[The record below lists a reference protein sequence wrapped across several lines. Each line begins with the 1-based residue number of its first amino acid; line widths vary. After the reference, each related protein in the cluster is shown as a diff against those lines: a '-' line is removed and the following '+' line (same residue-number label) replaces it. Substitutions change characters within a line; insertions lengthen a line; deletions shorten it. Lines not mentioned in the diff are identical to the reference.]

1 MAAVALLAAAV
12 VWLSRASDN
21 PPSAPHQPATP
32 AAPHGDVVAGSPGAD
47 AAATPPRL
55 SVTGKRR
62 QRIQGWGISV
72 LRTGPDEPIVSG
84 QGLSRPQLERLDRL
98 IFRKAGINLV
108 RVFGPNQ
115 TGTQPQAGVWSRTDQ
130 RLDFMR
136 RVRRYGVR
144 FMFTGA
150 GAPLSMR
157 DGNSETGVL
166 IHGQERPY
174 ARFLARSLEVAE
186 RAGAHFEW
194 AAIGN
199 EPDILRAFWVGI
211 APDQAAAVYR
221 ELARQIRSR
230 GLRTRLVLGD
240 NQGWGRT
247 YEYAR
252 REWEHA
258 GVRSLASVV
267 ASHDYSGVEPP
278 TVQRVRDFARQRDLS
293 PWMTEWGGGACPT
306 GDCPDDP
313 SIGYAIRFA
322 SQISYD
328 LSVGWVQ
335 AWFPLQAAAPTTH
348 GATAALVVRDYE
360 NSSQPYYLSKR
371 YWILRQFTSVARP
384 GAYRYDVQ
392 GTPEGIQ
399 AVAFRRRGTTG
410 LVVTNPLDAEQ
421 QVTIGLGDRE
431 GDVAV
436 HRTSA
441 TEDFTRLPRRRYGG
455 ERLQEVLP
463 AESVTTFRLDAR

>member
-1 MAAVALLAAAV
+1 LAAVALLGAAV
-12 VWLSRASDN
+12 VWVFRGSEN
-21 PPSAPHQPATP
+21 PASAPEHSAPPPAS
-32 AAPHGDVVAGSPGAD
+32 HGGVTAGSADAD

-55 SVTGKRR
+55 FVTRTRR
-62 QRIQGWGISV
+62 QRIEGWGISV

-84 QGLSRPQLERLDRL
+84 QGLSRPKLERLDRL

-115 TGTQPQAGVWSRTDQ
+115 TGTQTQAGVWSRADE

-157 DGNSETGVL
+157 DGNSPNGAL

-186 RAGAHFEW
+186 RAGAQFKW

-199 EPDILRAFWVGI
+199 EPDIFGAFWVGM

-240 NQGWGRT
+240 NEGWART

-252 REWEHA
+252 PEWEQA

-267 ASHDYSGVEPP
+267 ASHDYSGLEPP
-278 TVQRVRDFARQRDLS
+278 TVQRVSDFARQRDLS
-293 PWMTEWGGGACPT
+293 TWMTEWAGGACPT
-306 GDCPDDP
+306 GSCPDDP
-313 SIGYAIRFA
+313 SIGSAIQFA

-328 LSVGWVQ
+328 LNVGWVQ
-335 AWFPLQAAAPTTH
+335 AWFPLQGAAPTTH
-348 GATAALVVRDYE
+348 GAAAALVIRDYE

-384 GAYRYDVQ
+384 GAYRYDVE
-392 GTPEGIQ
+392 GAPEELQ
-399 AVAFRRRGTTG
+399 AVAFRQGATTG

-421 QVTIGLGDRE
+421 QVTIALGGRE
-431 GDVAV
+431 GAITV

-441 TEDFTRLPRRRYGG
+441 TEDFRRLPRRRYGG
-455 ERLQEVLP
+455 EPLHEVLP
-463 AESVTTFRLDAR
+463 AESVTTFRLNAG